1 MASIKLKLRTSSV
14 QEKEG
19 RLYYQVIH
27 NRVVRQIHTE
37 YRIFSSE
44 WDAEHSSVIL
54 PSSATPQ
61 RQTYLLS
68 LKDTLEAD
76 RKKLQLVIARLDK
89 EGQSYTADTVVG
101 NFQEEKELHGI
112 IGYTLE
118 LNEKLRSI
126 GKKRMVAR

>member
-1 MASIKLKLRTSSV
+1 MASIKLKFRTSSV

-27 NRVVRQIHTE
+27 NRVVRQIQTA
-37 YRIFSSE
+37 YRIYSSE
-44 WDAEHSSVIL
+44 WDAVHSSVIL

-68 LKDTLEAD
+68 LKDTLDAD

-89 EGQSYTADTVVG
+89 EGQPDSADTVVEH
-101 NFQEEKELHGI
+101 FH
-112 IGYTLE
+112 
-118 LNEKLRSI
+118 
-126 GKKRMVAR
+126 